1 MKHTF
6 LKNEKADAG
15 IGAILGLIGAVAVAV
30 IYFAIIP
37 MIGSMVDDT
46 AAVPAG
52 SPWNA
57 TENPSLPTGAGL
69 WDDVGG
75 MIVIAFVI
83 AAVSIV
89 MYMLA
94 VGLMNRN
101 Q

>member
-6 LKNEKADAG
+6 IQDNKAETSG
-15 IGAILGLIGAVAVAV
+15 GLSAILGLIGAVAVAV

-37 MIGSMVDDT
+37 MIGSMIDDT
-46 AAVPAG
+46 AAVPVG

-57 TENPSLPTGAGL
+57 TENPGLPTGSSL

-83 AAVSIV
+83 AAVAIV
-89 MYMLA
+89 MYMLRA
-94 VGLMNRN
+94 GLM
-101 Q
+101 